1 MEEKFSV
8 SLELMIQKFKDGA
21 KKAQEVSQNVASK
34 IKENMSVDVGSNAFK
49 GMNVESELLLN
60 KINDIK
66 ATLQMASA
74 DPKLLPKQDIL
85 EMRVELEKLE
95 GQYNKINQSS
105 NMFSSSFN
113 KIKDGMNESLKSAK
127 RFTLSLF
134 GIQSV
139 YRMLSRA
146 SSAYLAQDTETSSKI
161 QSAWIGLGSIFA
173 PLLQTIANF
182 AIKAVSYI
190 NVFIKALTG
199 SDFLANAMAK
209 SMDKAGKSAGKLS
222 KTLAG
227 FDELTNLD
235 DSTDGASVDTSWI
248 DAFKNVEL
256 DPNITAFFQNL
267 GEAMKPVYD
276 NVMGIVDWFKQLDTT
291 TQILI
296 TTLGIGGL
304 IGLLTGKGGLVLGFG
319 AVGLGVLG
327 LTKIFDK
334 DLTTSLE
341 GLFALLGAAGLVGI
355 LVGGSKGMSVAG
367 AIAGVSLA
375 LFGLNEYINGDT
387 TQAIEGLILLLGGAG
402 LAGAFIGGTK
412 GLSVGVAIASVI
424 AIIRGFNDLLSGDT
438 TDQIKGFI
446 SLVTGGTGLIFA
458 LGLIKGGLVA
468 VNIPLLISVAGFAAL
483 AGGILLVI
491 KNWGKM
497 NTLERVVSVL
507 GLIAVGAAAAAV
519 AVGAL
524 QSAWSL
530 GIAAAAIVAG
540 TVAIAAAVSSA
551 NKRAKENIPKLAVG
565 TPYVERSGYA
575 EIHEGEAV
583 VPKRFNSD
591 EYFSRLGGSNNEQT
605 NKLLEELIDT
615 LERKD
620 MNAYISESSI
630 GKASQNYRNLQ
641 SRIIGEELI

>member
-21 KKAQEVSQNVASK
+21 KKAQEVSKNVSNK
-34 IKENMSVDVGSNAFK
+34 IKENMSVDVGTNAFK
-49 GMNVESELLLN
+49 GMSTESELLLN

-66 ATLQMASA
+66 TTLQMAS
-74 DPKLLPKQDIL
+74 DNPKLLPKQDIL

-95 GQYNKINQSS
+95 KQYNKINQSS

-113 KIKDGMNESLKSAK
+113 KIQDGMNKSLKSAK

-173 PLLQTIANF
+173 PLLQTVANF
-182 AIKAVSYI
+182 VIKAVKYI

-199 SDFLANAMAK
+199 TDFLANAMSK
-209 SMDKAGKSAGKLS
+209 SMNKAGKSAGKLS
-222 KTLAG
+222 KILAG

-235 DSTDGASVDTSWI
+235 DDAGGASVDTSWI
-248 DAFKNVEL
+248 DSFKNVEL
-256 DPNITAFFQNL
+256 DPKITEFFQKL
-267 GEAMKPVYD
+267 GLAMKPVYD
-276 NVMGIVDWFKQLDTT
+276 GIIKVVDWFKKLDTT
-291 TQILI
+291 TQILMI
-296 TTLGIGGL
+296 TLGVGGL
-304 IGLLTGKGGLVLGFG
+304 IGLLTGKGGLVLGFA
-319 AVGLGVLG
+319 AVGLGVYG
-327 LTKIFDK
+327 LINIFDK
-334 DLTTSLE
+334 DLTKSVE
-341 GLFALLGAAGLVGI
+341 GLFQLLGAAGLVGI

-387 TQAIEGLILLLGGAG
+387 KQAIEGLILLLGGAG

-412 GLSVGVAIASVI
+412 GLSVGVAIGSVI
-424 AIIRGFNDLLSGDT
+424 AIIQGFNDLLSRDT
-438 TDQIKGFI
+438 TKNIKGFI
-446 SLVTGGTGLIFA
+446 SLVTGGAGLIFA
-458 LGLIKGGLVA
+458 LGLLKGGLAA
-468 VNIPLLISVAGFAAL
+468 VNIPLLISVGGFAAL
-483 AGGILLVI
+483 AGGILLVTQ
-491 KNWGKM
+491 NWGKM
-497 NTLERVVSVL
+497 NTLEKVVSIL
-507 GLIAVGAAAAAV
+507 GLIAAGAAAAAV

-540 TVAIAAAVSSA
+540 TAAIAAAVSNA
-551 NKRAKENIPKLAVG
+551 NKRAKENIPKLSVG

-583 VPKRFNSD
+583 VPKKFNSD
-591 EYFSRLGGSNNEQT
+591 EYFSRFGGNNNEQT
-605 NKLLEELIDT
+605 NKLLEELIDRVEQIEVNPYT
-615 LERKD
+615 TILD
-620 MNAYISESSI
+620 V
-630 GKASQNYRNLQ
+630 GQASQKYRNTQ
-641 SRIIGEELI
+641 SRIMGEELI

>member
-8 SLELMIQKFKDGA
+8 SLELMIQKFKAGA

-66 ATLQMASA
+66 ATLQMAN
-74 DPKLLPKQDIL
+74 DNPKLLPKQDIL
-85 EMRVELEKLE
+85 EMNAELEKLE
-95 GQYNKINQSS
+95 GQYNKINKSS
-105 NMFSSSFN
+105 NMFSSYYN

-146 SSAYLAQDTETSSKI
+146 SSAYLAQDEETSSKI
-161 QSAWIGLGSIFA
+161 QSAWIGLGSVFA

-199 SDFLANAMAK
+199 TDFLANAMAK
-209 SMDKAGKSAGKLS
+209 SMNKAGKSAGKLS
-222 KTLAG
+222 KILAG

-235 DSTDGASVDTSWI
+235 DDAGGGGIDTSWI
-248 DAFKNVEL
+248 DAFKDVSL
-256 DPNITAFFQNL
+256 DPATVKFFEDL
-267 GEAMKPVYD
+267 GTQLKPVYD
-276 NVMGIVDWFKQLDTT
+276 NVMGIVDWFKELDTT

-319 AVGLGVLG
+319 AVGFAVFG
-327 LTKIFDK
+327 LTKIFDQ

-387 TQAIEGLILLLGGAG
+387 TQAIEGLILLLG
-402 LAGAFIGGTK
+402 
-412 GLSVGVAIASVI
+412 
-424 AIIRGFNDLLSGDT
+424 D
-438 TDQIKGFI
+438 
-446 SLVTGGTGLIFA
+446 
-458 LGLIKGGLVA
+458 
-468 VNIPLLISVAGFAAL
+468 
-483 AGGILLVI
+483 
-491 KNWGKM
+491 
-497 NTLERVVSVL
+497 
-507 GLIAVGAAAAAV
+507 
-519 AVGAL
+519 
-524 QSAWSL
+524 
-530 GIAAAAIVAG
+530 
-540 TVAIAAAVSSA
+540 
-551 NKRAKENIPKLAVG
+551 
-565 TPYVERSGYA
+565 
-575 EIHEGEAV
+575 
-583 VPKRFNSD
+583 
-591 EYFSRLGGSNNEQT
+591 
-605 NKLLEELIDT
+605 
-615 LERKD
+615 RK
-620 MNAYISESSI
+620 S
-630 GKASQNYRNLQ
+630 
-641 SRIIGEELI
+641 